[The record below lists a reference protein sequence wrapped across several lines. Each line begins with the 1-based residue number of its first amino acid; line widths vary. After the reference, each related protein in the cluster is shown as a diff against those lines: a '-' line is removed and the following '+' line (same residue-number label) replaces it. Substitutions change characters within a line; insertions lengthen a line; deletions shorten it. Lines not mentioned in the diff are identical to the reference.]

1 MFKKGEY
8 EKILY
13 RGFIHKITE
22 CESRP
27 TGVK

>member
-1 MFKKGEY
+1 MFKKGEQ

-13 RGFIHKITE
+13 GGFIHKTSK